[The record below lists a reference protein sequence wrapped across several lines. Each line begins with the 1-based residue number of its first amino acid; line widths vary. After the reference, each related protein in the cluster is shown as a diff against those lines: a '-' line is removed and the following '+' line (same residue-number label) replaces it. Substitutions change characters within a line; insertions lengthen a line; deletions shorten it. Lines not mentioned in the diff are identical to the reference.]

1 MPAYKNDAGRW
12 YCAFYYKDW
21 TGKRRKKKK
30 ESFGTKRE
38 ALEWEREFLDK
49 YAGTPE
55 ITFATL
61 ANAYLESAKLRL
73 KPQTYYTKRNITRNH
88 LLPFFGDMIIGTID
102 RRVINCWREELLR
115 AGYKTTYLRTIHAQ
129 LSSILNYAMEYYGL
143 PSNPSEAV
151 SGFSKHT
158 IEKMDFWT
166 LEEFQR
172 FAMSALQL
180 PHHIMAFYLLFW
192 TGMRVGE
199 MLALTWDDVDFKTNS
214 ISITKTLYR
223 LQKTSYVSTTKT
235 ISGDRTIIMPRF
247 IAEMLQDYRRLS
259 AYTSEERIIPITR
272 AALLKKLHEGAKKAG
287 VKEIRIHDLRHS
299 HASLLIKAHC
309 TPVEVAD
316 RLGHKDPSITL
327 KIYSHMYAAQRTKIA
342 DMLDD
347 MRK

>member
-1 MPAYKNDAGRW
+1 MPAYKNNTGRW

-30 ESFGTKRE
+30 ASFATKRE

-55 ITFATL
+55 IPFKVL

-102 RRVINCWREELLR
+102 RRAINRWREELLR
-115 AGYKTTYLRTIHAQ
+115 SGYKTTYLRTIHAQ

-143 PSNPSEAV
+143 PSNPSEDV

-158 IEKMDFWT
+158 VEKMDFWT

-199 MLALTWDDVDFKTNS
+199 MLALTWDDVDFETNS

-223 LQKTSYVSTTKT
+223 LQKMSYVSTTKT

-272 AALLKKLHEGAKKAG
+272 AALLKKLHEGARKAG

-347 MRK
+347 MRE

>member
-1 MPAYKNDAGRW
+1 
-12 YCAFYYKDW
+12 
-21 TGKRRKKKK
+21 
-30 ESFGTKRE
+30 
-38 ALEWEREFLDK
+38 
-49 YAGTPE
+49 
-55 ITFATL
+55 
-61 ANAYLESAKLRL
+61 
-73 KPQTYYTKRNITRNH
+73 
-88 LLPFFGDMIIGTID
+88 
-102 RRVINCWREELLR
+102 
-115 AGYKTTYLRTIHAQ
+115 
-129 LSSILNYAMEYYGL
+129 MEYYGL
-143 PSNPSEAV
+143 PSNPSEDV
-151 SGFSKHT
+151 GGFSKHT
-158 IEKMDFWT
+158 IEKMNFWT

-199 MLALTWDDVDFKTNS
+199 MLALTWDDIDFEANS

-247 IAEMLQDYRRLS
+247 IVEMLQDYRRLS
-259 AYTSEERIIPITR
+259 AYTSEERIIPVTR
-272 AALLKKLHEGAKKAG
+272 AALLKKLHEGARKAG

-347 MRK
+347 MRE